1 MCALLGFVKDA
12 LMFILPPFLLFISG
26 RYFICAEASLL
37 FVMLY
42 SDFLRRWRY
51 LLYCV
56 DS

>member
-12 LMFILPPFLLFISG
+12 LMFMLPPFLLFIYG
-26 RYFICAEASLL
+26 RYFVCAEASLL
-37 FVMLY
+37 CVILY

-51 LLYCV
+51 LLCCV